1 MDSSAIY
8 DQVNERYGTVTRS
21 TTGKHEHLAAKA
33 FGYTEDE
40 LAALPDGANLGLSC
54 GNPFPLAN
62 LRQVRIFLCLHSQ
75 MTFLLIMTTANRENA
90 SLTSVLVLALMSS
103 QLQGASARPARQ
115 SAST

>member
-8 DQVNERYGTVTRS
+8 DQVNERYGSVTRS
-21 TTGKHEHLAAKA
+21 TTGNHEHLAAKA

-40 LAALPDGANLGLSC
+40 LAAIPDGANLGLSC

-62 LRQVRIFLCLHSQ
+62 LRQVRVCLCIHSQ
-75 MTFLLIMTTANRENA
+75 MTSLLTMTTANRENA
-90 SLTSVLVLALMSS
+90 SSTSDLELGSTSS
-103 QLQGASARPARQ
+103 QLQGKSARPARQ